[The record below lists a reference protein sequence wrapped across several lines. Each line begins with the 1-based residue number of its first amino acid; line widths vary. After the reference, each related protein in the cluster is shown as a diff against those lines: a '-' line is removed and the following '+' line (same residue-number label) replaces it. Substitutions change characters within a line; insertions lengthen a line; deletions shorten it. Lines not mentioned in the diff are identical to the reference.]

1 MECDDL
7 SQRVSLELSQR
18 VSLELKSV
26 GTEDCVV
33 ITKTVWQQSRRQP
46 TFFSRP
52 SPADLATPTAPC
64 TPEHTNHAVRSLR
77 RRKTQRQAAEKN
89 TRTQRESVS
98 FFWVLAYVGMTVF

>member
-18 VSLELKSV
+18 VSLELKSER
-26 GTEDCVV
+26 TA
-33 ITKTVWQQSRRQP
+33 WSSRRQSGSKAAASRR
-46 TFFSRP
+46 FFSRP